1 MTRLCYNIFGLAS
14 NDSEVN
20 ANMKADIHPEY
31 GKSVVTCS
39 CGETF
44 ETGSTKKEIKV
55 EVCSKCH
62 PPFYT
67 GQRQTL
73 SNTGGRVERFLT
85 RYNMKDKN

>member
-1 MTRLCYNIFGLAS
+1 MCFGLAS
-14 NDSEVN
+14 KVSEVN
-20 ANMKADIHPEY
+20 ENMKADIHPKY
-31 GKSVVTCS
+31 GKSIVTCS

-62 PPFYT
+62 PFYT